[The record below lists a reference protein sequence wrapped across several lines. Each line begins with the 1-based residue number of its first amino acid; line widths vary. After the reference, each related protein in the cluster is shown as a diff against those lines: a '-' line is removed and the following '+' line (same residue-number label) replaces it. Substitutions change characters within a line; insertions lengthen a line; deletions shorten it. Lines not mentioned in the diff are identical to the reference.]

1 MTHDARHTQGEREL
15 EKKRSLRLWLIAS
28 HSNARLSLYFHT
40 GTRAFLWLSQWPNRW
55 RDSPS
60 AMNDPSSSSPPHSVR
75 VCTASPRKKTRRTT
89 LRSLQNWSWIRFLR
103 HGKNGAGLS
112 SHSRLEKNHHKSYF
126 VCHQSTVNY
135 IRSYFFPLLSSP
147 SILPTMRAVLLF
159 FPATLWSILPYPG
172 ARFSPFHLLP
182 QTLSLFASFQMRWK
196 GTLLSVTSIDAR
208 THILLLVGCCGCI
221 KEKEDSL
228 LANQKI
234 NFQFK
239 EKEKQITPCT
249 TRLIIRR
256 QNLICYLVT
265 RGYMEP

>member
-28 HSNARLSLYFHT
+28 HSNAHLSLYFHT

-135 IRSYFFPLLSSP
+135 IRSYFFPLLSSS

-159 FPATLWSILPYPG
+159 FSRPPFDLFFLIPELASLPFTFFL
-172 ARFSPFHLLP
+172 R
-182 QTLSLFASFQMRWK
+182 LSLSFCLFSDAMKGHASFRY
-196 GTLLSVTSIDAR
+196 VDR
-208 THILLLVGCCGCI
+208 CTHTHPPPRRMLRLY
-221 KEKEDSL
+221 KRRRR
-228 LANQKI
+228 LA
-234 NFQFK
+234 
-239 EKEKQITPCT
+239 
-249 TRLIIRR
+249 TR
-256 QNLICYLVT
+256 
-265 RGYMEP
+265 